1 MRFSKLAGYV
11 VLICFCIAVI
21 APNSN
26 AANTHKYPT
35 TGGVV
40 KAKVFGIDQL
50 YVCTAEVPYIYV
62 NARVPYAPAKNLVVV
77 APAKVVAATGNSPPV
92 HQY

>member
-1 MRFSKLAGYV
+1 MRYSKIAGYL
-11 VLICFCIAVI
+11 VLICFAVAVI

-40 KAKVFGIDQL
+40 KAKVFGIDNL
-50 YVCTAEVPYIYV
+50 FVCTAEVPNIYV
-62 NARVPYAPAKNLVVV
+62 NAKIPYAPAKNFVVV
-77 APAKVVAATGNSPPV
+77 APAKVVVATGNSPPG